1 MERIC
6 ILGSGMAGYGAATR
20 LHDEGIKSY
29 LYDKNAYIGGHTASF
44 KFDDGFIFD
53 EGPHISFTKN
63 SRLQDLFAANIEGEF
78 QTIQTRV
85 NNYYRGH
92 WIKHPAQCNLYGLPE
107 DLIVNCVKDFIEST
121 QRVPDRLENYDDW
134 LVASFGET
142 FARTFPCEYG
152 HKYHTTT
159 AGNMSTV
166 WLGPRL
172 YQPTL
177 DEVLRGALNKQTPEV
192 HYLSHFRYPTYNGF
206 VSYLRPIHEKTS
218 VHLEHHVT
226 AVDPDE
232 KTLTFSDGKSVPFDK
247 LISSIPLPEL
257 VPMVKNCPADVLEAS
272 QRLACTTCAAVNIGI
287 DREDISEVHW
297 TYFYDKDYF
306 VTRISFPHMM
316 SPNLTPSGCGSIQAE
331 VYFSD
336 KYRPMDLAPQDCIE
350 PVIADLR
357 RCGLIKE
364 DDKILHKD
372 VRMVKYANVIF
383 DLERERVLPIV
394 HDYLD
399 SIGIVYV
406 GRYGE
411 WGYIWTDEAFLSGE
425 KGAQKIIDSLG
436 T

>member
-1 MERIC
+1 MERTC

-177 DEVLRGALNKQTPEV
+177 DEVLRGALSKQTPEV
-192 HYLSHFRYPTYNGF
+192 HYISNFRYPTYNGF

-232 KTLTFSDGKSVPFDK
+232 KTLYTWI
-247 LISSIPLPEL
+247 IS
-257 VPMVKNCPADVLEAS
+257 
-272 QRLACTTCAAVNIGI
+272 
-287 DREDISEVHW
+287 
-297 TYFYDKDYF
+297 
-306 VTRISFPHMM
+306 
-316 SPNLTPSGCGSIQAE
+316 
-331 VYFSD
+331 
-336 KYRPMDLAPQDCIE
+336 
-350 PVIADLR
+350 
-357 RCGLIKE
+357 
-364 DDKILHKD
+364 
-372 VRMVKYANVIF
+372 
-383 DLERERVLPIV
+383 
-394 HDYLD
+394 
-399 SIGIVYV
+399 
-406 GRYGE
+406 
-411 WGYIWTDEAFLSGE
+411 
-425 KGAQKIIDSLG
+425 
-436 T
+436 